1 MTHAHQWRD
10 SPNQLGSRD
19 RNPHRSH
26 GAPGRSATV
35 IARSVAGHQTR
46 GALQDACYL
55 STTLA
60 AIADIMQSGQDTVNQ
75 QGRFV
80 FPLGRQIED
89 RHRTHQLAL
98 QRAQEVAAPR
108 VQ

>member
-1 MTHAHQWRD
+1 VT
-10 SPNQLGSRD
+10 L
-19 RNPHRSH
+19 
-26 GAPGRSATV
+26 

-75 QGRFV
+75 QGSFV

-89 RHRTHQLAL
+89 RHRTHQPAL
-98 QRAQEVAAPR
+98 QRAQEVVAPR